1 MPARPLW
8 ATKGDAAQTAMFH
21 NGAVPCNEFVP
32 PYTIKGPLL

>member
-8 ATKGDAAQTAMFH
+8 TAEGNEAQTPMFF
-21 NGAVPCNEFVP
+21 NRAVPCNEFVP